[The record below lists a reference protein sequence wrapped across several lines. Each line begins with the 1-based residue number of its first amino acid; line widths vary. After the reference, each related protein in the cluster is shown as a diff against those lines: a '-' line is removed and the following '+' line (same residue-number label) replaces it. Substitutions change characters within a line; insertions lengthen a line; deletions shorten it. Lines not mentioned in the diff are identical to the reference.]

1 MASEKS
7 LANLNIEIDPDVVNA
22 IVQRKV
28 EEAIK
33 ESMVNK
39 DDVLDRLVKQMLTL
53 KVDGDGKPSE
63 YRGSIPYIE
72 WAAHAA
78 MRKAAKDGLDAAFAK
93 KQAEIT
99 AKVQAQIEKSS
110 NKLAQ
115 ALVSGLADSLKA
127 SWSSTVRI
135 ELRTDR
141 D

>member
-1 MASEKS
+1 MANEKS
-7 LANLNIEIDPDVVNA
+7 LANLNIEIDADVVNA

-53 KVDGDGKPSE
+53 KVNGDGKPTE
-63 YRGSIPYIE
+63 YQGVPYIE
-72 WAAHAA
+72 WAAREA
-78 MRKAAKDGLDAAFAK
+78 MRRAVKTGLDAAFEK

-99 AKVQAQIEKSS
+99 AKVQAQIERSS

-127 SWSSTVRI
+127 SWSSTVKV
-135 ELRTDR
+135 ELKTNGE
-141 D
+141 